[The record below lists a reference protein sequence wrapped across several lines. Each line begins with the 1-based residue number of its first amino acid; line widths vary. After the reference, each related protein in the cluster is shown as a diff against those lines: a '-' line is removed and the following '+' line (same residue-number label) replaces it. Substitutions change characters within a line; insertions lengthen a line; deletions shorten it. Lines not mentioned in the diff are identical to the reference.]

1 MFKNLALL
9 SVLFFMSCA
18 THKKAQAVNDLPTCL
33 KTKIEDMSANPREG
47 TPQSITRYIYKG
59 RTVYYLLSSCCDKY
73 NIVFDSDCNILG
85 FPDGGYTGN
94 GDGKMPDFRK
104 EATDGKLVWK
114 KDLAENTF

>member
-9 SVLFFMSCA
+9 SVLFFMSCV
-18 THKKAQAVNDLPTCL
+18 THKKAQVVNDLPPCL

-59 RTVYYLLSSCCDKY
+59 QTVYYLLSSCCDKY

-85 FPDGGYTGN
+85 FPDGGYTGK